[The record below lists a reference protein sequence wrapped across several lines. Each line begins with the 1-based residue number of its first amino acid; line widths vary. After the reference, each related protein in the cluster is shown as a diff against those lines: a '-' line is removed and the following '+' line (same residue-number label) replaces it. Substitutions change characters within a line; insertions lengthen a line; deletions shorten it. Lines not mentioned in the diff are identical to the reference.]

1 MTTCITSVGWTLER
15 GEETRP
21 PDWQREFKR
30 RPSFS
35 RISKRPNCVGS
46 KVETSPHPSI
56 SVQLFNFLGL
66 LVRFLTSSSRR
77 CSVARWPLRFVRA
90 LSCLSS
96 INNSGNN
103 KFCWPFFFFVFKFL
117 ENKKSCLLAVQITS
131 VRMSQKH
138 KSFINVQLYLSN
150 EMLHFKFKLIWRAEF
165 SWWILF
171 KCPIYITG
179 ARVWQKTAL

>member
-103 KFCWPFFFFVFKFL
+103 KFCWPFFFCF
-117 ENKKSCLLAVQITS
+117 QIS
-131 VRMSQKH
+131 WKQK
-138 KSFINVQLYLSN
+138 
-150 EMLHFKFKLIWRAEF
+150 
-165 SWWILF
+165 ILF
-171 KCPIYITG
+171 
-179 ARVWQKTAL
+179 ARRSNHLRPDVSKTQKFYKRSTIFIKWNASFQIQIDLTSRVFLVNII